1 YLRLQSLKHTNYR
14 INRRAVSAALKLGDL
29 GFLHANK
36 FTQLFLRQVAFPPC
50 CLYHLPKNVHAKFV
64 LILVSCLSSSFAD
77 VLVLHLCK
85 CTYLHFLCHTNL
97 LFRFAF
103 EITLSYPNSP
113 VNFVLGNLV
122 YFLNKSVRCYE
133 PGIFISK

>member
-1 YLRLQSLKHTNYR
+1 
-14 INRRAVSAALKLGDL
+14 AALKLGDL
-29 GFLHANK
+29 GFPHTNK
-36 FTQLFLRQVAFPPC
+36 FTQLFLRQVAFLSC
-50 CLYHLPKNVHAKFV
+50 SLYHPPKNVHAKFI
-64 LILVSCLSSSFAD
+64 LICVSCLSTNFAD
-77 VLVLHLCK
+77 VLVLHLAK

-122 YFLNKSVRCYE
+122 DFL
-133 PGIFISK
+133 